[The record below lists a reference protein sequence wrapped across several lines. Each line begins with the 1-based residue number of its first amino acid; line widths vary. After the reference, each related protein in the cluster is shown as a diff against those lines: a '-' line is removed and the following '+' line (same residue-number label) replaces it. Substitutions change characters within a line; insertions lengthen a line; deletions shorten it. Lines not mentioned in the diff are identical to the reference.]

1 MKKHLSSDIVKRKL
15 TAKFENKR
23 IILKSIIKNN
33 NILKTTRWNASLKL
47 TDFSYNNTS
56 KTRIVNRCIITGRK
70 GKFRSCYR
78 FSRLVFLE
86 FVRNGFINGV
96 RKSTW

>member
-1 MKKHLSSDIVKRKL
+1 MKKHINSDNIKRKL
-15 TAKFENKR
+15 SAKFENKR
-23 IILKSIIKNN
+23 TILKSIIKNN

-47 TDFSYNNTS
+47 TDFSYDNTS

-70 GKFRSCYR
+70 GKFRSYYK
-78 FSRLVFLE
+78 FSRLIFLDLA
-86 FVRNGFINGV
+86 RNGIINGV